1 METKYLTTSD
11 KDLHIAAEIIKS
23 GGLVAFP
30 TETVYGLGGNAL
42 NAKAAKAI
50 YAAKGRPSDNPLIV
64 HIAHPDELLDIAMS
78 YPENA
83 RKLAMAIWP
92 GPMTM
97 VLPKFDIIPDETTGG
112 LNTVAIRCPANETAR
127 KLIEYA
133 GVPIAAPS
141 ANTSG
146 RPSPTKWEHVKHDL
160 DGKIDAIIMGEA
172 CIGGIEST
180 VIDMTEEFP
189 MILRP
194 GLITPE
200 RVTEIL
206 NVACDYDPAIKDNLQ
221 FKDETM
227 LDPMT
232 PLSELEKM
240 ASLVPKAPGM
250 KYKHYAPKAA
260 MQLYKGR
267 LEDIKKAIERDA
279 NILEEEGLKVV
290 KIIYE
295 DGETAARNL
304 FADLR
309 EADENGADAILA
321 TALPDDESINYSV
334 MNRMLKSAGYNITE
348 V

>member
-1 METKYLTTSD
+1 METKYLTTSEE
-11 KDLHIAAEIIKS
+11 DLHIAAEIIKA

-42 NAKAAKAI
+42 NAGASKAI

-64 HIAHPDELLDIAMS
+64 HIAHPEEIMDIAMN
-78 YPENA
+78 YPDNA
-83 RKLAMAIWP
+83 RKLADAIWP

-97 VLPKFDIIPDETTGG
+97 VLPKFDIVPDETTGG

-127 KLIEYA
+127 KLIEYS

-146 RPSPTKWEHVKHDL
+146 RPSPTQWEHVKHDL
-160 DGKIDAIIMGEA
+160 DGKIDAIIMGEPS
-172 CIGGIEST
+172 IGGIEST
-180 VIDMTEEFP
+180 VIDMTEELP

-206 NVACDYDPAIKDNLQ
+206 GLPCDYDPAIKGNVRYAAEELV
-221 FKDETM
+221 
-227 LDPMT
+227 DPMT
-232 PLSELEKM
+232 PKDQIQKM
-240 ASLVPKAPGM
+240 TTLVPKAPGM

-260 MQLYKGR
+260 MRLYKG
-267 LEDIKKAIERDA
+267 DFAAVKNAIIRDA
-279 NILEEEGLKVV
+279 NILEEEGVNVV

-295 DGETAARNL
+295 DGESAARNL

-309 EADENGADAILA
+309 KADEDGADVILA
-321 TALPDDESINYSV
+321 SALPEEESINYSV

>member
-1 METKYLTTSD
+1 METKYLTTSEE
-11 KDLHIAAEIIKS
+11 DLHIAAEIIKA

-42 NAKAAKAI
+42 NAGASRAI
-50 YAAKGRPSDNPLIV
+50 YQAKGRPSDNPLIV
-64 HIAHPDELLDIAMS
+64 HIAHPSEITDIALN

-83 RKLAMAIWP
+83 RKLANAIWP

-97 VLPKFDIIPDETTGG
+97 VLPKFDIVPDETTGG

-127 KLIEYA
+127 KLIEYS

-146 RPSPTKWEHVKHDL
+146 RPSPTQWEHVKHDL
-160 DGKIDAIIMGEA
+160 DGKIDAIIMGEPS
-172 CIGGIEST
+172 IGGIEST

-206 NVACDYDPAIKDNLQ
+206 GLPCDYDPAIKGNLRC
-221 FKDETM
+221 EM
-227 LDPMT
+227 GMIDPMT
-232 PLSELEKM
+232 PLDQTVPS
-240 ASLVPKAPGM
+240 SNLVPKAPGM

-260 MQLYKGR
+260 MRLYKGK
-267 LEDIKKAIERDA
+267 LEAVKNAITRDA
-279 NILEEEGLKVV
+279 NILEEEGVNVV

-309 EADENGADAILA
+309 KADEEGADVILA
-321 TALPDDESINYSV
+321 SALPEEESINYSV